1 MLNNIKTFIDYSTMW
16 STKFED
22 VFVPEIFSSLLI
34 MLGILILA
42 IVIHFKFKKAIKDP
56 LATPKGFVFVISQVV
71 MVIDKFV

>member
-34 MLGILILA
+34 KL
-42 IVIHFKFKKAIKDP
+42 
-56 LATPKGFVFVISQVV
+56 
-71 MVIDKFV
+71 